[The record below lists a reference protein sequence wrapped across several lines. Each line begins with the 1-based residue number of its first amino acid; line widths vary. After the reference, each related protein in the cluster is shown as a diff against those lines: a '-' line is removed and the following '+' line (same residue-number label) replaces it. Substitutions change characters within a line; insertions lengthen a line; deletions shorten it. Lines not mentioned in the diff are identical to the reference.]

1 MTGAGGRE
9 GEERELP
16 LVAVV
21 SSVPMLSEA
30 LSHALEGIAE
40 VHGFPAERGD
50 TSGLL
55 RWLQPDGVVV
65 DSEEEAEAAA
75 EYAQETES
83 PLVLVSYP
91 DEKLRILRDGSWQE
105 PEHASPSLEGIRN
118 ILVGGL
124 FGRVGRVAPA
134 P

>member
-21 SSVPMLSEA
+21 SAVPMLFEA
-30 LSHALEGIAE
+30 VSHVLEGIAE
-40 VHGFPAERGD
+40 VRGFPAGRGD
-50 TSGLL
+50 TGGLL
-55 RWLQPDGVVV
+55 HWLQPDGVVV

-75 EYAQETES
+75 EYARETDT
-83 PLVLVSYP
+83 PLVLVSYR
-91 DEKLRILRDGSWQE
+91 DEKLQVLQDGGWQE
-105 PEHASPSLEGIRN
+105 PEDASPSPEGIRN

-124 FGRVGRVAPA
+124 FGRVGRGAPA